1 MSFESEKHFNN
12 YKKFPR
18 GLRRSGY
25 FTIKESTV
33 LEECGHAMTDLYNG
47 NRKPKDEAEKLFVEQ
62 IDLIRK
68 QIADQVESIDVE
80 VITDFNTKCYAK
92 YLKVMTPTKIHRLG
106 NQRFIYRIIRKTVQD
121 IQKQPLI
128 LGLFLYM
135 VTAD

>member
-25 FTIKESTV
+25 FTIKESTI

-106 NQRFIYRIIRKTVQD
+106 NQAGSPDDSGMDSSEDSSIE
-121 IQKQPLI
+121 
-128 LGLFLYM
+128 
-135 VTAD
+135 

>member
-12 YKKFPR
+12 YQKFPR

-25 FTIKESTV
+25 FTIREATV
-33 LEECGHAMTDLYNG
+33 LEDCGQAMTELYEG
-47 NRKPKDEAEKLFVEQ
+47 KRKPEDKNEKLFVQQ

-80 VITDFNTKCYAK
+80 VVTDFYTKCYAK

-106 NQRFIYRIIRKTVQD
+106 TQTSSQD
-121 IQKQPLI
+121 DNSSDSSDDSSIE
-128 LGLFLYM
+128 
-135 VTAD
+135 